1 MDSDSPVEMP
11 KVEKMVH
18 SQAMPGHW
26 NGVGARFWC
35 SHCMEET
42 HTHTESIQ
50 QQHQNLLQ
58 PSMPFTTLSTL
69 DTRCFG
75 LGVLKKRWH

>member
-42 HTHTESIQ
+42 HTHRKYS
-50 QQHQNLLQ
+50 
-58 PSMPFTTLSTL
+58 TTASKSLTTKYAFHNIV
-69 DTRCFG
+69 D
-75 LGVLKKRWH
+75 LGH